1 MRTVWL
7 DDREHNKTKKIKNKK
22 CKGCENALPHVGG
35 WVGMKLL
42 SIQAVLTSI
51 PKKEIQCVEKRDN
64 FSNGSKLTIKMYIW
78 I

>member
-1 MRTVWL
+1 
-7 DDREHNKTKKIKNKK
+7 
-22 CKGCENALPHVGG
+22 
-35 WVGMKLL
+35 MKLL

>member
-7 DDREHNKTKKIKNKK
+7 DDREHKKNA
-22 CKGCENALPHVGG
+22 KGAKMHCYM

-51 PKKEIQCVEKRDN
+51 PKKRFSVWKRE
-64 FSNGSKLTIKMYIW
+64 TIFPLAVSSQ
-78 I
+78 